1 MRLPEGWEEPS
12 PIGPRPPRGDSPI
25 RGLRRGRCPRLVASL
40 IVALL
45 AGTVL
50 IGCRPHKRYDLIE
63 AELRTRERE
72 LAETRAALEQ
82 ARQLNQAY
90 AQQTPACPAP
100 AFPAANRPNSYVPVA
115 RITLSRGTGGV
126 DDDGVPGHEALMV
139 VVTPLDADGTA
150 VKVLGRIDVWAWDVY
165 PSGTKHLIG
174 AWQLGPEQI
183 RPAWRNGWISS
194 GYFLTLPWQRYPTQ
208 NRLRIAVRLTT
219 LDGQTFETDR
229 EVPIQPL
236 LAPTAL
242 PQTPAAAG
250 PLSPFPA
257 PPDGSLSPLPAPP
270 DGPRPLLPDPLPP
283 GVEELPPPATPLP
296 PR

>member
-1 MRLPEGWEEPS
+1 MLVPEGLEEPG
-12 PIGPRPPRGDSPI
+12 PIGQRRPRGASSI
-25 RGLRRGRCPRLVASL
+25 RRLSQGRCAVLAGSV

-45 AGTVL
+45 TSSIL

-100 AFPAANRPNSYVPVA
+100 TLPVANRPNPYVPVA

-126 DDDGVPGHEALMV
+126 DDDGVPGDEALMV

-150 VKVLGRIDVWAWDVY
+150 VKVLGRVDVWAWDVHL
-165 PSGTKHLIG
+165 SGIKHLIG
-174 AWQLGPEQI
+174 AWQIGPEQL
-183 RPAWRNGWISS
+183 RHTWRNGWISS

-219 LDGQTFETDR
+219 LDGQMFETDR
-229 EVPIQPL
+229 EVPIQPIV
-236 LAPTAL
+236 ASTAQ
-242 PQTPAAAG
+242 PQTPPAAAG
-250 PLSPFPA
+250 PYSSF
-257 PPDGSLSPLPAPP
+257 PAPP

-296 PR
+296 PK